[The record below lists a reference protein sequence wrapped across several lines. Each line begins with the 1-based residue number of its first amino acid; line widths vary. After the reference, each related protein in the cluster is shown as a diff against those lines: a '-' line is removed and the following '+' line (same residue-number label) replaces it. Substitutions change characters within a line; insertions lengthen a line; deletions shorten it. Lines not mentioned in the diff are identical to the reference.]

1 MALRLNTPPG
11 WPPLPEGWVPP
22 PGWEPDPSWP
32 EPPAGWQLWLD
43 EAPGSLARIK
53 NAAWIIVG
61 GGMILLA
68 SPLPFAHTSIADL
81 GVIETFPGSGLLF
94 PAALLIGLGICV
106 CWSPRRW
113 LLPASITSLVVSL
126 LGSVLLL
133 FAIVAGAAGG
143 YTAQTDYGFSGK
155 VTLSI
160 GIGLVLALAGFAVTV
175 AGSVKAI
182 RQRDS

>member
-1 MALRLNTPPG
+1 MTLRLNTPPG

-43 EAPGSLARIK
+43 EAPGSLTRIK

-61 GGMILLA
+61 GGMILL
-68 SPLPFAHTSIADL
+68 SSYLPFAHTNNADL
-81 GVIETFPGSGLLF
+81 GVIETFSGSRLVF

-113 LLPASITSLVVSL
+113 LLPAAITSLAVSL
-126 LGSVLLL
+126 LGSFLLL
-133 FAIVAGAAGG
+133 VVIVAGTAG
-143 YTAQTDYGFSGK
+143 YTDQTDYGFPYK

-160 GIGLVLALAGFAVTV
+160 GIGLVLSLAGFAVTA
-175 AGSVKAI
+175 AGSVKSI
-182 RQRDS
+182 SQRKS